1 MTTVSATVLSKP
13 NCAPCTWVKR
23 TLDQHGIP
31 YVDRDVTT
39 DPAAEDL
46 VRDLYA
52 SRRPG
57 QMPATP
63 VTLLTSSDGTL
74 TVFGADIRTHLRDLT
89 RAASAGTAA

>member
-1 MTTVSATVLSKP
+1 MTVSATVLSKP
-13 NCAPCTWVKR
+13 GCAPCTWVKR

-31 YVDRDVTT
+31 YVDRDVTA
-39 DPAAEDL
+39 DPAAEAL

-63 VTLLTSSDGTL
+63 VTLLTSEEGVL
-74 TVFGADIRTHLRDLT
+74 TVFGADIHSALKRHT
-89 RAASAGTAA
+89 RAADAA

>member
-23 TLDQHGIP
+23 TLEQHGIE

-39 DPAAEDL
+39 DPAAEAL
-46 VRDLYA
+46 VRELYD

-63 VTLLTSSDGTL
+63 VTLLVTDEGTL
-74 TVFGADIRTHLRDLT
+74 TVFGPDIRSHLKQYA
-89 RAASAGTAA
+89 RAAAAA